1 MDGPSPRDDPVLALL
16 VGLCWFL
23 AACGV
28 VRVLA
33 VASDRYTAEQKHLAD
48 YYTRHP
54 EKRT

>member
-1 MDGPSPRDDPVLALL
+1 MDGSGPHDNPMLALL
-16 VGLCWFL
+16 IGLCWFL

-33 VASDRYTAEQKHLAD
+33 VASDRYKAEQKHLAD

-54 EKRT
+54 EKKT

>member
-1 MDGPSPRDDPVLALL
+1 MDGSGPRDDPMLALL
-16 VGLCWFL
+16 IGLCWFL
-23 AACGV
+23 AAVGI

-33 VASDRYTAEQKHLAD
+33 VASDRYDAEQAHLQD

>member
-1 MDGPSPRDDPVLALL
+1 MDGSGPRDDPMLALL

-23 AACGV
+23 AAVGV

-33 VASDRYTAEQKHLAD
+33 VASDRYTAEQQHLAD